1 MNRAMLFLLSALLAS
16 DAIASALEPA
26 VVAQE
31 QFERGDY
38 TSAIETASM
47 ALGENPHDARLFHW
61 RSRSY
66 MELKDYPNAVADA
79 ERAAAE
85 QADSSEYRRW
95 LGQAYGAAAEQ
106 GRSLSLA
113 RKVKVAFEQAVK
125 LDPSNVDARR
135 DLAEFYLQ
143 APWIVGGNR
152 GKALKEVTAIAR
164 LDPVAGYLA
173 HASYSRHERLLED
186 ADADYQRALDLR
198 PARIDPYL
206 DACEFYEERA
216 EAAKLSHAAEGGG
229 RVAPGDVRL
238 LYYQGVAL
246 VLANRDLIEANH
258 FLRTYL
264 ASSPRRSDF
273 PSHAAADHWLGR
285 LNECLGDIDAAEEAY
300 RAALALEPDRKP
312 SRDALSRLATSGLT
326 KQWRTTCPRCR
337 T

>member
-26 VVAQE
+26 VIAQE

-38 TSAIETASM
+38 TSAIDTAST
-47 ALGENPHDARLFHW
+47 ALGENPNDARLFHW

-66 MELKDYPNAVADA
+66 MELKDYPKAIADA
-79 ERAAAE
+79 ERAVAE
-85 QADSSEYRRW
+85 RSDSSEYRRW

-135 DLAEFYLQ
+135 DLAEFYIQ

-173 HASYSRHERLLED
+173 HASYSRHKNLLEE

-206 DACEFYEERA
+206 DACEFYEERI
-216 EAAKLSHAAEGGG
+216 EATKLSHAAERGG

-238 LYYQGVAL
+238 LYYKGVAL
-246 VLANRDLIEANH
+246 VLANRDLVEANH

-326 KQWRTTCPRCR
+326 GSRDHERF
-337 T
+337 